1 MNDWLIVGI
10 GNIGEEYK
18 NTRHNIGF
26 IMLDFFA
33 NEYNINFVEKRYA
46 YIAKLKNKENNV
58 YLIKPTTYVNNSGL
72 AVQYWMNWFKINI
85 KNILVLVDDINIPFC
100 EVRFREKGSSGGH
113 NGLKS
118 IEHHLGQEYARL
130 RFGIGHEFAQG
141 EQSNFVLQE
150 FNNDEKKKVVNKK
163 DEIIELIKLFIY
175 KQF

>member
-1 MNDWLIVGI
+1 
-10 GNIGEEYK
+10 
-18 NTRHNIGF
+18 
-26 IMLDFFA
+26 
-33 NEYNINFVEKRYA
+33 
-46 YIAKLKNKENNV
+46 
-58 YLIKPTTYVNNSGL
+58 
-72 AVQYWMNWFKINI
+72 MNWFKINI

-100 EVRFREKGSSGGH
+100 EIRFREKGSSGGH
-113 NGLKS
+113 NGLRS
-118 IEHHLGQEYARL
+118 IEKYLGQDYARL

>member
-18 NTRHNIGF
+18 NTRHNMGF

-113 NGLKS
+113 NGLRS
-118 IEHHLGQEYARL
+118 IEKYLGQDYARL

>member
-18 NTRHNIGF
+18 NTRHNMGF

-100 EVRFREKGSSGGH
+100 EIRFREKGSSGGH
-113 NGLKS
+113 NGLRS
-118 IEHHLGQEYARL
+118 IEKYLGQDYARL

>member
-18 NTRHNIGF
+18 NTRHNMGF

-46 YIAKLKNKENNV
+46 YIAKLKDEENNI
-58 YLIKPTTYVNNSGL
+58 YLIKPTTYVNDSGL
-72 AVQYWMNWFKINI
+72 AVQYWKNWFKINI

-100 EVRFREKGSSGGH
+100 EIRFREKGSSGGH
-113 NGLKS
+113 NGLRS
-118 IEHHLGQEYARL
+118 IEKYLGQDYARL

>member
-18 NTRHNIGF
+18 NTRHNMGF

-46 YIAKLKNKENNV
+46 YIAKLKDEENNI
-58 YLIKPTTYVNNSGL
+58 YLIKPTTYVNDSGL
-72 AVQYWMNWFKINI
+72 AVQYWKNWFKINI

-100 EVRFREKGSSGGH
+100 EIRFREKGSSGGH
-113 NGLKS
+113 NGLRN
-118 IEHHLGQEYARL
+118 IEKYLGQDYARL

-141 EQSNFVLQE
+141 EQVLQE

>member
-18 NTRHNIGF
+18 NTRHNMGF

-33 NEYNINFVEKRYA
+33 EQYDIHFIKKKYA

-100 EVRFREKGSSGGH
+100 EIRFREKGSSGGH
-113 NGLKS
+113 NGLRN
-118 IEHHLGQEYARL
+118 IEKYLGQDYARL

>member
-18 NTRHNIGF
+18 NTRHNMGF

-100 EVRFREKGSSGGH
+100 EIRFREKGSSGGH
-113 NGLKS
+113 NGLRS
-118 IEHHLGQEYARL
+118 IEKYLGQDYARL

-141 EQSNFVLQE
+141 EQSNFVLKE

>member
-18 NTRHNIGF
+18 NTRHNMGF

-46 YIAKLKNKENNV
+46 YISKLKNKENNV

-100 EVRFREKGSSGGH
+100 VIRFRKNGSSGGH
-113 NGLKS
+113 NGLRNIEKYLINLIKS
-118 IEHHLGQEYARL
+118 IENYYIA
-130 RFGIGHEFAQG
+130 
-141 EQSNFVLQE
+141 
-150 FNNDEKKKVVNKK
+150 NKK
-163 DEIIELIKLFIY
+163 YDI
-175 KQF
+175 